1 MHPPPLLIGIAGG
14 SGSGKSWFAQ
24 KLHDVFPCETTLIE
38 QDWYY
43 RDLSALSLEDASS
56 VNFDHPDSIEF
67 SLLLKQL
74 QSLKNGNPV
83 QAPGYRYSNYQRI
96 ENAHPISPTPIL
108 IIEGLFTLHHAG
120 LRELLDTKIFIEADS
135 QIRFERRRIRDVNQR
150 GYTNHQIK
158 QSWHQQAVPMFEQFV
173 APSAGHADIVWNP
186 LRDNAFENVFL
197 DDLRSHLANNGNED
211 Q

>member
-1 MHPPPLLIGIAGG
+1 MPHPSLVIGIAGG

-24 KLHDVFPCETTLIE
+24 KLHDAFPVETTLIQ

-67 SLLLKQL
+67 PLLLEQL
-74 QSLKNGNPV
+74 QSLKNGTPV

-96 ENAHPISPTPIL
+96 ENAHPLDPTPIL
-108 IIEGLFTLHHAG
+108 IVEGLFTLQHAG
-120 LRELLDTKIFIEADS
+120 LRELLDTKIFIETDS
-135 QIRFERRRIRDVNQR
+135 QIRFERRLLRDACQR
-150 GYTNHQIK
+150 GYTNRQIER
-158 QSWHQQAVPMFEQFV
+158 SWRQKATPMFEQFV
-173 APSAGHADIVWNP
+173 APSADHADIVWNP

-197 DDLRSHLANNGNED
+197 DDLRSYLAKNGNQD

>member
-1 MHPPPLLIGIAGG
+1 MPHPSLVIGIAGG

-24 KLHDVFPCETTLIE
+24 KLHDAFPVETTLIE

-67 SLLLKQL
+67 PLLLEQL
-74 QSLKNGNPV
+74 QSLKNGTPV

-96 ENAHPISPTPIL
+96 ENAHPLDPTPIL
-108 IIEGLFTLHHAG
+108 VVEGLFTLQHAG
-120 LRELLDTKIFIEADS
+120 LRELLDTKIFIETDS
-135 QIRFERRRIRDVNQR
+135 QIRFERRLLRDACQR
-150 GYTNHQIK
+150 GYTNRQIER
-158 QSWHQQAVPMFEQFV
+158 SWHQKATPMFEQFV
-173 APSAGHADIVWNP
+173 APSADHADIVWNP

-197 DDLRSHLANNGNED
+197 DDLRSHLANNGNQD

>member
-1 MHPPPLLIGIAGG
+1 MPHPSLVIGIAGG

-24 KLHDVFPCETTLIE
+24 KLHDAFPVETTLIE

-67 SLLLKQL
+67 PLLLEQL
-74 QSLKNGNPV
+74 QSLKNGTPV

-96 ENAHPISPTPIL
+96 ENAHPLDPTPIL
-108 IIEGLFTLHHAG
+108 VVEGLFTLQHAG
-120 LRELLDTKIFIEADS
+120 LRELLDTKIFIETDS
-135 QIRFERRRIRDVNQR
+135 QIRFERRLLRDASQR
-150 GYTNHQIK
+150 GYTNRQIER
-158 QSWHQQAVPMFEQFV
+158 SWHQKATPMFEQFV
-173 APSAGHADIVWNP
+173 APSADHADIVWNP

-197 DDLRSHLANNGNED
+197 DDLRSHLANNGNQD